1 MSVFASISMRL
12 ICKDIACNSGLRPIA
27 TKKFVEC
34 GAEIREVGK
43 GLVWQPT
50 MGNVPISSH
59 KSAYQTTPTQGP
71 AMFRLI
77 LTLTL
82 LAAPAF
88 ADESPWYDEVTNAD
102 PGTRLAALITGC
114 TTAVT
119 DPAAVTAILTAAN
132 WTRADEFDG
141 TAAFQTA
148 QTDMMFY
155 QDAGFCMVSV
165 TDFNTETLTAELA
178 DQGISS
184 SGQDDAGCSQFDL
197 QGTTATLTGGG
208 NDPACTST
216 TEAVLRFEP
225 AQ

>member
-1 MSVFASISMRL
+1 MI
-12 ICKDIACNSGLRPIA
+12 
-27 TKKFVEC
+27 
-34 GAEIREVGK
+34 
-43 GLVWQPT
+43 
-50 MGNVPISSH
+50 
-59 KSAYQTTPTQGP
+59 
-71 AMFRLI
+71 RLI
-77 LTLTL
+77 LALTL

-88 ADESPWYDEVTNAD
+88 ADESPWSDEVSDAN
-102 PGTRLAALITGC
+102 PGTRLAALIAGC

-141 TAAFQTA
+141 TTGFQTTS
-148 QTDMMFY
+148 TDMRFY
-155 QDAGFCMVSV
+155 QDAGFCMVAM
-165 TDFNTETLTAELA
+165 TDFNTETPTAELA

-184 SGQDDAGCSQFDL
+184 SGQDDAGCAQFSLMD
-197 QGTTATLTGGG
+197 TIATLTGGG

>member
-1 MSVFASISMRL
+1 M
-12 ICKDIACNSGLRPIA
+12 
-27 TKKFVEC
+27 
-34 GAEIREVGK
+34 IR
-43 GLVWQPT
+43 Q
-50 MGNVPISSH
+50 
-59 KSAYQTTPTQGP
+59 
-71 AMFRLI
+71 I

-88 ADESPWYDEVTNAD
+88 ADESAWSDEISDAD

-119 DPAAVTAILTAAN
+119 DPAAVTAILTVAN

-141 TAAFQTA
+141 TTGFQTTS
-148 QTDMMFY
+148 TDMMFY

-165 TDFNTETLTAELA
+165 TDFNTETLTAALA

-184 SGQDDAGCSQFDL
+184 SGQDDAGCAQFDFM
-197 QGTTATLTGGG
+197 GTTATLTGGG

>member
-1 MSVFASISMRL
+1 
-12 ICKDIACNSGLRPIA
+12 
-27 TKKFVEC
+27 
-34 GAEIREVGK
+34 
-43 GLVWQPT
+43 
-50 MGNVPISSH
+50 
-59 KSAYQTTPTQGP
+59 
-71 AMFRLI
+71 MFRL
-77 LTLTL
+77 TLAFTL

-88 ADESPWYDEVTNAD
+88 ADESAWSDEVSDAN

-114 TTAVT
+114 TTAVA

-141 TAAFQTA
+141 TIGFQTTS
-148 QTDMMFY
+148 TDMMFY

-165 TDFNTETLTAELA
+165 TDFNTETPTAELA

-184 SGQDDAGCSQFDL
+184 SGQDESGCAQFNL

-225 AQ
+225 TQ

>member
-1 MSVFASISMRL
+1 MSIIVN
-12 ICKDIACNSGLRPIA
+12 KN
-27 TKKFVEC
+27 T
-34 GAEIREVGK
+34 
-43 GLVWQPT
+43 
-50 MGNVPISSH
+50 
-59 KSAYQTTPTQGP
+59 
-71 AMFRLI
+71 RLI

-82 LAAPAF
+82 LTAPAF
-88 ADESPWYDEVTNAD
+88 ADEAAWSDQVSDAD

-114 TTAVT
+114 TTAVA

-165 TDFNTETLTAELA
+165 TDFNTETMTAALA
-178 DQGISS
+178 DQGISP
-184 SGQDDAGCSQFDL
+184 SGQDDAGCAQFDVL
-197 QGTTATLTGGG
+197 GTIATLTGGG

-216 TEAVLRFEP
+216 SEAVLRFEP